1 MRKLLPA
8 GEVDNAYAIIFR
20 SYTPNTHES
29 YAAGL
34 KRFTQ
39 YCDLHEIPERT
50 QMPAPYYLLAAFIA
64 AHVGQV
70 GGGTV
75 KAWMSGL
82 KVWHDIHTAPWEG
95 LDRWVE
101 LARRTANKE
110 GTSFAREQC
119 GPVTIAHMVALRA
132 ILNPSKPFDAAVW
145 ALATAAFWGCCRLGE
160 LTVPSTAEFDP
171 KFHIT
176 RAASMRLITAP
187 DGISVTV
194 LSLPWTKSTR
204 ERRAL
209 LTLTRCD
216 DKLCAQK
223 ALSNHL
229 QVNADLP
236 PDAPFFAYRAND
248 TAWAYPTKDHFL
260 RRCHDIWTSAKLLCV
275 HGHSF
280 RIGGSTELL
289 LAGVPCD
296 VVAALGGWTSLAFL
310 LYWRKL
316 EHIIPQHVGKAYTK
330 DKVDEVS
337 KAFEAFRIAHRIIIV
352 EPGALDD

>member
-1 MRKLLPA
+1 
-8 GEVDNAYAIIFR
+8 
-20 SYTPNTHES
+20 
-29 YAAGL
+29 
-34 KRFTQ
+34 
-39 YCDLHEIPERT
+39 
-50 QMPAPYYLLAAFIA
+50 
-64 AHVGQV
+64 
-70 GGGTV
+70 
-75 KAWMSGL
+75 
-82 KVWHDIHTAPWEG
+82 
-95 LDRWVE
+95 
-101 LARRTANKE
+101 
-110 GTSFAREQC
+110 
-119 GPVTIAHMVALRA
+119 
-132 ILNPSKPFDAAVW
+132 
-145 ALATAAFWGCCRLGE
+145 
-160 LTVPSTAEFDP
+160 
-171 KFHIT
+171 
-176 RAASMRLITAP
+176 
-187 DGISVTV
+187 
-194 LSLPWTKSTR
+194 
-204 ERRAL
+204 
-209 LTLTRCD
+209 
-216 DKLCAQK
+216 
-223 ALSNHL
+223 LSNHL